1 MVSMSTEDNAYI
13 QRVLEGDLRAYT
25 PLVNKYHGYVLALV
39 RRTCKHSAEAEE
51 LAQDVFIKAYEHL
64 KNFKGS
70 AAFST
75 WLYRIAFNTA
85 VSHARKR
92 RFFWLGLDRADGKSI
107 ATEDAEER
115 EQGRQRE
122 QQYVLLEK
130 AVAGLPSEEQML
142 LSLFYHQDMKME
154 EIAYICGLSQ
164 SNAKVK
170 IHRIRKKLEQILT
183 EESQNANT

>member
-64 KNFKGS
+64 KSFKGT

-85 VSHARKR
+85 VSHARR
-92 RFFWLGLDRADGKSI
+92 RRYFWQSINQSQAGLV
-107 ATEDAEER
+107 ATEDEEER
-115 EQGRQRE
+115 EEGLQRE
-122 QQYVLLEK
+122 SRYVLLEK